1 MSSQESDMKMAD
13 PKKSLF
19 DQLKTLTTEQR
30 NPASMDIDART
41 PEEIVR
47 IINSEDKRIPLAVE
61 SQIPYIARSVE
72 LVVKAFVAGG
82 RLVFVRARTAA
93 PLGGERQNTH

>member
-82 RLVFVRARTAA
+82 RARLLRAGRA
-93 PLGGERQNTH
+93 PPAGGCG